1 MNRFRTYRSRA
12 RHGVTCQWVLSL
24 GPPPEARIIMR
35 RNVVTPLL
43 KRRHDVGYEAYC
55 IHRDPNAQELGDV
68 AYPSI
73 VQLEMSQLLIIQIR
87 RECASQPPVSFCV
100 DLSLASRP
108 LDSAPQTT
116 RACKP
121 SRPYQTLSVASLKA
135 QGYRICEFRSSLGLY
150 VNRPI
155 LF

>member
-1 MNRFRTYRSRA
+1 
-12 RHGVTCQWVLSL
+12 
-24 GPPPEARIIMR
+24 MR
-35 RNVVTPLL
+35 RNLPSLSDAMMSAM
-43 KRRHDVGYEAYC
+43 KH